1 MLNFVYCFDENYNS
15 QALTSIN
22 SLLQQT
28 SKPVNIYIIHENPKT
43 FNLDKIDLRKANE
56 LKIFDIQIEDIEFPN
71 IRYPLFK

>member
-43 FNLDKIDLRKANE
+43 FNLDKLYSSNTI
-56 LKIFDIQIEDIEFPN
+56 
-71 IRYPLFK
+71 YLFIGFIK